1 MHLVPARGVHPC
13 ERRTMPV
20 LRMRVSIL
28 HPGGRARRRSPLV
41 TPMTPNVEDA
51 LALARAIGRAD
62 REAVDVLLDDL
73 GITSSEKAASLVGY
87 LCGLLIGLAQ
97 LHAARTGESWEDLL
111 TQFGKVAISEE

>member
-1 MHLVPARGVHPC
+1 
-13 ERRTMPV
+13 
-20 LRMRVSIL
+20 
-28 HPGGRARRRSPLV
+28 
-41 TPMTPNVEDA
+41 MTPNVEDA

-62 REAVDVLLDDL
+62 RETVDVLLDDL
-73 GITSSEKAASLVGY
+73 GITSSEKTASLVGY

>member
-1 MHLVPARGVHPC
+1 MTYRGAHDGAQTARGWR
-13 ERRTMPV
+13 ERPEPESDER
-20 LRMRVSIL
+20 
-28 HPGGRARRRSPLV
+28 
-41 TPMTPNVEDA
+41 MTPNVDDA

-111 TQFGKVAISEE
+111 TQFGKVAISEQ

>member
-1 MHLVPARGVHPC
+1 
-13 ERRTMPV
+13 
-20 LRMRVSIL
+20 
-28 HPGGRARRRSPLV
+28 
-41 TPMTPNVEDA
+41 MTPNVDDA

-97 LHAARTGESWEDLL
+97 LHAARTDESWEGLL
-111 TQFGKVAISEE
+111 TQFGKAAISEQ

>member
-1 MHLVPARGVHPC
+1 M
-13 ERRTMPV
+13 
-20 LRMRVSIL
+20 
-28 HPGGRARRRSPLV
+28 
-41 TPMTPNVEDA
+41 TPMTSNVDDA

-62 REAVDVLLDDL
+62 SEAVDVLLDHL

-111 TQFGKVAISEE
+111 TQFGKVATSGH

>member
-1 MHLVPARGVHPC
+1 M
-13 ERRTMPV
+13 
-20 LRMRVSIL
+20 
-28 HPGGRARRRSPLV
+28 
-41 TPMTPNVEDA
+41 TPMNPNVDDA

-87 LCGLLIGLAQ
+87 LSGLLIGMAQ

-111 TQFGKVAISEE
+111 SQFGKVAISEQ

>member
-1 MHLVPARGVHPC
+1 
-13 ERRTMPV
+13 
-20 LRMRVSIL
+20 
-28 HPGGRARRRSPLV
+28 
-41 TPMTPNVEDA
+41 MTPTKPNVDDA
-51 LALARAIGRAD
+51 LSLARAIRRAD

-111 TQFGKVAISEE
+111 TQFGKVAISEQ

>member
-1 MHLVPARGVHPC
+1 
-13 ERRTMPV
+13 
-20 LRMRVSIL
+20 
-28 HPGGRARRRSPLV
+28 
-41 TPMTPNVEDA
+41 MTPNVEDA

-73 GITSSEKAASLVGY
+73 GITSSERAASLVGY

-111 TQFGKVAISEE
+111 TQFGNVAISEE

>member
-1 MHLVPARGVHPC
+1 MTDRGAHDGAQPARGSR
-13 ERRTMPV
+13 ERPEPESDER
-20 LRMRVSIL
+20 
-28 HPGGRARRRSPLV
+28 
-41 TPMTPNVEDA
+41 MTPNVDDA

-111 TQFGKVAISEE
+111 TQFGNVAISEQ

>member
-1 MHLVPARGVHPC
+1 
-13 ERRTMPV
+13 
-20 LRMRVSIL
+20 
-28 HPGGRARRRSPLV
+28 
-41 TPMTPNVEDA
+41 MTPTKPNVDDA
-51 LALARAIGRAD
+51 LSLARAIGRAD